1 MWYGMNWQPA
11 PPAWKPEPQKRSES
25 TLSVPTGNDWQRR
38 PCWACCCAGCPSCNN
53 RGVGWVPDRDLKIM
67 MESGSKPPKP
77 HPLEG
82 RFRRDE
88 EGKWFRAP
96 LQVNDIVGG
105 AHASPMLP
113 SAFGTSPTKR
123 IEIPPHPG
131 PDSYFGGP

>member
-1 MWYGMNWQPA
+1 MWYGMNWEPD

-38 PCWACCCAGCPSCNN
+38 PCWKCSCDGCPSCNN

-67 MESGSKPPKP
+67 MQAGSKPPKP

-88 EGKWFRAP
+88 EGKWFNAP
-96 LQVNDIVGG
+96 LPLKVGDIV
-105 AHASPMLP
+105 AN
-113 SAFGTSPTKR
+113 AFATSPTKR
-123 IEIPPHPG
+123 IEIPSHPG